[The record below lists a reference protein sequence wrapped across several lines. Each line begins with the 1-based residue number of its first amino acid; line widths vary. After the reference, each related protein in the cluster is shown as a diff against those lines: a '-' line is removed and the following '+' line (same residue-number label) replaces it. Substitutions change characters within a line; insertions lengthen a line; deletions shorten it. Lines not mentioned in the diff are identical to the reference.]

1 MISATL
7 GLSVADFV
15 SGSSPLM
22 FRISAKFQRGSM
34 ATSVPSRP
42 VQRFGGFEVDPRSRE
57 LRRKGKR
64 VRMQDQPLEVLLLL
78 LERSGE
84 VVTREELKE
93 RLWPA
98 DTFVDSDDGLNGA
111 VRKLREALG
120 DSAEEPQYIE
130 TIPRRGYRFIGALE
144 EEAAQPES
152 GSKTD
157 TVNGLSQEPPSKARN
172 PRTRWLRLGAIF
184 IVVSAV
190 TGVLGWIAF
199 KTYRA
204 RGGTTTAISSL
215 VVLPFANLSGDPS
228 QEYFADAM
236 TDEMTSDLAKIG
248 AMRVISR
255 TSAMH
260 YKGTSKTLPEI
271 ARELNVDGV
280 IEGSVLRAGGRVRIT
295 VQLISAPSERHIW
308 SESYERDLADILTL
322 QSELSRTIAGQVRVA
337 ITPAEERHLHPE
349 SVNPA
354 AYDDYLLGTY
364 FSRKL
369 TPPAIE
375 KARAHFLSAIRTDPN
390 FALAYAGL
398 AKTYLEGEVWEGVGI
413 GKSSAEVRA
422 ATRKALELD
431 NNLAEGHALM
441 GRVHFSYDWDWKGT
455 EEEYRRSI
463 ELNPGL
469 PEAHEFYAF
478 FLQAIGHQEEAI
490 AEAHR
495 AVELDPLAPSC
506 LSDEG
511 RILYRARQY
520 DKAIVD
526 FKRALEID
534 PAFVP
539 ALSRV
544 IDVYDQQAQFDEAL
558 HYTKLF
564 QEQVSDRRVALPYLA
579 LIYAHMG
586 KRREA
591 IQVLQQLEAARDLR
605 RNDSG
610 MIEIYAA
617 LGDRDRAIASLD
629 RAIKDRSILPVAFV
643 DPDMDP
649 LRSDSRFIELRHR
662 VDLQ

>member
-1 MISATL
+1 
-7 GLSVADFV
+7 
-15 SGSSPLM
+15 
-22 FRISAKFQRGSM
+22 M
-34 ATSVPSRP
+34 ATSASSRP

-84 VVTREELKE
+84 VVTRDELKD

-111 VRKLREALG
+111 IRKLREALG

-130 TIPRRGYRFIGALE
+130 TIPRRGYRFIGTVEA
-144 EEAAQPES
+144 EAAQPES
-152 GSKTD
+152 GIKQD
-157 TVNGLSQEPPSKARN
+157 TVNGPPQEPPSKVRSTRAR
-172 PRTRWLRLGAIF
+172 WFRLGAVVTVAA
-184 IVVSAV
+184 IVI
-190 TGVLGWIAF
+190 GVLGWTAF
-199 KTYRA
+199 NKHRV
-204 RGGTTTAISSL
+204 RNETTTAITSL
-215 VVLPFANLSGDPS
+215 VVLPFSNLSGDPS

-248 AMRVISR
+248 ALRVISR

-260 YKGTSKTLPEI
+260 YKGSPKTLPEI

-280 IEGSVLRAGGRVRIT
+280 IEGSVLRTGGRARIT
-295 VQLISAPSERHIW
+295 VQLISAPSDRHIW
-308 SESYERDLADILTL
+308 SESYERDLSDILKL
-322 QSELSRTIAGQVRVA
+322 QSEVSHAIADEVRVA

-364 FSRKL
+364 FSRQL

-398 AKTYLEGEVWEGVGI
+398 AKTFLEGEIWEGVGI
-413 GKSSAEVRA
+413 GKSSAQVSA
-422 ATRKALELD
+422 ATLKALELD
-431 NNLAEGHALM
+431 NSLAEGHALM
-441 GRVHFSYDWDWKGT
+441 GRIHFSYDWDWKGT
-455 EEEYRRSI
+455 EEEYKRSI

-478 FLQAIGHQEEAI
+478 FLQTVGRQEEAI
-490 AEAHR
+490 TEAHR

-520 DKAIVD
+520 DKAIAD

-534 PAFVP
+534 PSFVP
-539 ALSRV
+539 ALSRI
-544 IDVYDQQAQFDEAL
+544 IDVYDQEGQFDEAL
-558 HYTKLF
+558 RYTKQF
-564 QEQVSDRRVALPYLA
+564 KEQVHDRAAVLPYLA

-586 KRREA
+586 QRGKA
-591 IQVLQQLEAARDLR
+591 IQVLQELEVARDAR
-605 RNDSG
+605 GRDSR
-610 MIEIYAA
+610 MIKIYVA
-617 LGDRDRAIASLD
+617 LGDRDRAITSLD
-629 RAIKDRSILPVAFV
+629 RAIKDRSILPLAFL

-649 LRSDSRFIELRHR
+649 LRSDPRFIELRHR

>member
-1 MISATL
+1 M
-7 GLSVADFV
+7 D
-15 SGSSPLM
+15 
-22 FRISAKFQRGSM
+22 
-34 ATSVPSRP
+34 TSVSSRT

-57 LRRKGKR
+57 LRRKGKC

-130 TIPRRGYRFIGALE
+130 TIPRRGYRFIGTVDAE
-144 EEAAQPES
+144 VAQPES
-152 GSKTD
+152 DSKTD
-157 TVNGLSQEPPSKARN
+157 TVNGPPQELPSKARST
-172 PRTRWLRLGAIF
+172 RARWLRLGAVS
-184 IVVSAV
+184 IVAAIV
-190 TGVLGWIAF
+190 TGVLGWVAF
-199 KTYRA
+199 NKHRA
-204 RGGTTTAISSL
+204 RGGTTPAITSL
-215 VVLPFANLSGDPS
+215 VVLPFSNLSGDPS

-248 AMRVISR
+248 ALRVISR

-271 ARELNVDGV
+271 ARELNVDGA
-280 IEGSVLRAGGRVRIT
+280 IEGSVLRTGGRARIT
-295 VQLISAPSERHIW
+295 VQLISAPSDRHIW
-308 SESYERDLADILTL
+308 SESYERDLADILRL
-322 QSELSRTIAGQVRVA
+322 QNELSRTIAGEVRVA

-369 TPPAIE
+369 APSAIE

-398 AKTYLEGEVWEGVGI
+398 AETYQEGEVWEGIGVG
-413 GKSSAEVRA
+413 KLRAEVRT
-422 ATRKALELD
+422 ATLKALELD
-431 NNLAEGHALM
+431 NNLAQGHALM
-441 GRVHFSYDWDWKGT
+441 GRIHFLYDWDWKGAD
-455 EEEYRRSI
+455 EEYKRAI

-469 PEAHEFYAF
+469 PETHEFYAF
-478 FLQAIGHQEEAI
+478 FLQAVGRQEEAI
-490 AEAHR
+490 TEAHR

-534 PAFVP
+534 PSFVP
-539 ALSRV
+539 ALSRI
-544 IDVYDQQAQFDEAL
+544 IDVYDQKGQFDDAL
-558 HYTKLF
+558 RFTKQL
-564 QEQVSDRRVALPYLA
+564 QEVSNRGVTLPYLA

-586 KRREA
+586 QRRKA
-591 IQVLQQLEAARDLR
+591 TQVLQELEAARDLR
-605 RNDSG
+605 RSDSG
-610 MIEIYAA
+610 MIGIYAA
-617 LGDRDRAIASLD
+617 LGDRDRALTLLNTAVGNKSV
-629 RAIKDRSILPVAFV
+629 LPFVFV
-643 DPDMDP
+643 DPYMDP
-649 LRSDSRFIELRHR
+649 LRSDLRFIELRHR